1 LKLLV
6 EIGTQA
12 AADMVKNTDFVV
24 LLSDISKNDENE
36 VGIEATRFAEASS
49 LGIPIPEGFAVTA
62 NSFRE
67 FFFGHQKVPQIV
79 SGKIFRAYKGL
90 ESPFKDAN
98 VVVTASFS
106 KKKFK
111 NVKGEA
117 NLMQKIN
124 ELWKMYA
131 EGKNIDYPSF
141 EPAIFVYKIPDAPL
155 SLIMFTI
162 DPIENDRKTVVIFE
176 GSDTGNQYKVSKR
189 DLKIV
194 SKILRIGNTQKIS
207 DEQIINLAFW
217 GKKIQDYYYFPQEV
231 EFCVDKD
238 RIIVTKIKPLTT
250 IGIKYLVDD
259 LAKVPKK
266 ETVILGVNIP
276 KSPHRIRRVL
286 LKGDSIYPGIASGH
300 IKIIKK
306 PNDVHKLKTGD
317 IAVVLTNRLR
327 LSEVTNKSKALVLA
341 NHIYHISQNSYLR
354 RIGKPVVVGTPQSN
368 HVLREGLVATVNGIN
383 GEVYV

>member
-1 LKLLV
+1 
-6 EIGTQA
+6 
-12 AADMVKNTDFVV
+12 M
-24 LLSDISKNDENE
+24 
-36 VGIEATRFAEASS
+36 
-49 LGIPIPEGFAVTA
+49 
-62 NSFRE
+62 
-67 FFFGHQKVPQIV
+67 
-79 SGKIFRAYKGL
+79 
-90 ESPFKDAN
+90 
-98 VVVTASFS
+98 
-106 KKKFK
+106 
-111 NVKGEA
+111 
-117 NLMQKIN
+117 
-124 ELWKMYA
+124 
-131 EGKNIDYPSF
+131 
-141 EPAIFVYKIPDAPL
+141 
-155 SLIMFTI
+155 
-162 DPIENDRKTVVIFE
+162 
-176 GSDTGNQYKVSKR
+176 
-189 DLKIV
+189 
-194 SKILRIGNTQKIS
+194 
-207 DEQIINLAFW
+207 
-217 GKKIQDYYYFPQEV
+217 